1 MIDFIQR
8 LRESFE
14 MNSAI
19 KFGFLIGVLS
29 AGSVM
34 AADGAATVQ
43 RDVNQQTR
51 IEQGLKSGEL
61 NTREA
66 ARLEKE
72 EAHVDHLQA
81 KELKDGTLSPAE
93 QARLNAAQNKVSR
106 DIYREKHDKQVGN
119 PNSASSLRMQA
130 DVQRNVNQEARI
142 EQGVKSGS
150 LSAGETARLERGQA
164 HVDRKE
170 ARAGAD
176 GHVGPVEQRS
186 IQRSENRQSRRI
198 FRKKHN

>member
-1 MIDFIQR
+1 
-8 LRESFE
+8 

-19 KFGFLIGVLS
+19 KLGLVIGVFS
-29 AGSVM
+29 AGSVF
-34 AADGAATVQ
+34 AADGAGTVQ

-66 ARLEKE
+66 AKLEKE
-72 EAHVDHLQA
+72 EAHVDHMQA
-81 KELKDGTLSPAE
+81 KDMKDGSLSPAE
-93 QARLNAAQNKVSR
+93 KAKLAAAQNKVSK
-106 DIYREKHDKQVGN
+106 DIYSEKHDAQTGN
-119 PNSASSLRMQA
+119 PNSASSKRMQA
-130 DVQRNVNQEARI
+130 DVQRNVNQETRI

-150 LSAGETARLERGQA
+150 LSAGETAKLERGQA

-176 GHVGPVEQRS
+176 GHVGAHEQAS
-186 IQRSENRQSRRI
+186 VQRTENRQSRRI